1 MRFCHLLLSA
11 ALLFAGNTASAQSLS
26 VSGVAGYLSEWQL
39 TAQLSPA
46 SANTEFAGP
55 MSIKHVGLCTHD
67 GPDEIITRLTLRT
80 TEAKP
85 WFAKSKSEIEATFVM
100 DGAECTLAGSFSGT
114 YRGSMN
120 CAGVKGIPIEIS
132 VK

>member
-1 MRFCHLLLSA
+1 VRFFYPLLSA
-11 ALLFAGNTASAQSLS
+11 ALLFAGTTASAQSLS

-39 TAQLSPA
+39 SAQLSPA
-46 SANTEFAGP
+46 SASAEFTGP

-85 WFAKSKSEIEATFVM
+85 WSVKSKSEINATFVV
-100 DGAECTLAGSFSGT
+100 DGAECTLTGSFAGT
-114 YRGSMN
+114 YRGSMD
-120 CAGVKGIPIEIS
+120 CASVKGIPVEIS

>member
-1 MRFCHLLLSA
+1 MRYCYLLLSS
-11 ALLFAGNTASAQSLS
+11 ALLFAGTTASAQSLS
-26 VSGVAGYLSEWQL
+26 VRGVAGYLSEWQL

-46 SANTEFAGP
+46 SASAEFAGP

-67 GPDEIITRLTLRT
+67 GPEEIITRLTLRT

-85 WFAKSKSEIEATFVM
+85 WFAKSKSEIRATFVM
-100 DGAECTLAGSFSGT
+100 DGAECRLTGSFSDT
-114 YRGSMN
+114 YRGSMD
-120 CAGVKGIPIEIS
+120 CASAKGIPVEIS